1 MAKKKLSSEDE
12 ARIALLRERMILTI
26 RFIENAED
34 FPSGPGIRQIV
45 QNAAQKGDLR
55 TLRLME
61 KEVDAMTLALPFQER
76 EGLEALLREK
86 LGIDAEEER
95 MEMHRRITEV
105 LKRGT
110 IASEKERRRLED
122 YAAMLEATDG
132 SYEQIEA
139 VRQLLKNA

>member
-1 MAKKKLSSEDE
+1 MAKNPTPEDE
-12 ARIALLRERMILTI
+12 AGIALLRERLILTI

-45 QNAAQKGDLR
+45 QTAAQKRDLS
-55 TLRLME
+55 TLRLMA
-61 KEVDAMTLALPFQER
+61 KDVDAMALALPTQER

-86 LGIDAEEER
+86 LGVDKEEER
-95 MEMHRRITEV
+95 VEMHRRMADV

-122 YAAMLEATDG
+122 YAELLEATDG
-132 SYEQIEA
+132 SRELIQA
-139 VRQLLKNA
+139 VRQLLENA